1 MDIMIIED
9 EPKAA
14 SLLKEFV
21 EKNDASNRV
30 IHIADS
36 IESAVSFLQGSKK
49 QQDLLFMDIQIADGL
64 SFEIFKQVKIEAPVV
79 FCTAYEQYAMEAF
92 RSNGI
97 DYILKPFEEKD
108 IEAAFLKLERLRQVP
123 RIDAGIADKLLQAL
137 GAVKKS
143 NTSFLIRLRGK
154 MIPVPVKDVAAIVL
168 ENETP
173 YLYHFNK
180 EKHPVFKT
188 IDEIDALLDNHLFFR
203 INRQM
208 IINRHAIRDIEPFFN
223 RKVIVNLVVTTLEKP
238 VVSRLK
244 VTHFLSWVE
253 NL

>member
-14 SLLKEFV
+14 NLLKEFV
-21 EKNDASNRV
+21 EKIDSSNRIV
-30 IHIADS
+30 HIADS
-36 IESAVSFLQGSKK
+36 IESAVRFLQGASR
-49 QQDLLFMDIQIADGL
+49 QLDLLFMDIQIADGL
-64 SFEIFKQVKIEAPVV
+64 SFEIFKQVKIDAPVV

-92 RSNGI
+92 KSNGI

-108 IEAAFLKLERLRQVP
+108 IEAAFLKLEKLQQVA
-123 RIDAGIADKLLQAL
+123 RIDAGIADKLMKAL
-137 GAVKKS
+137 DLVKKS
-143 NTSFLIRLRGK
+143 KTSFLIRFRGK
-154 MIPVPVKDVAAIVL
+154 MIPVPAKDVAVIAL

-173 YLYHFNK
+173 YLYQFNK

-188 IDEIDALLDNHLFFR
+188 IDDIDAQLDSHLFFR

-208 IINRHAIRDIEPFFN
+208 IINRDAIKDIEPFFN
-223 RKVIVNLVVTTLEKP
+223 RKVIVNLVVPTVEKP

-244 VTHFLSWVE
+244 VAPFLSWVE
-253 NL
+253 NV